1 MQIYALP
8 SLLNVCSSAS
18 IGVQEKRF
26 SDHGAYSLSKVAMQA
41 FTKELA
47 ERKHSSQGPTVNC
60 LDPGTVN
67 TKMLNLGWGP
77 CGMIIKD
84 ANYELFLATDPSV
97 AQKHGE
103 YFVSNRAYSMS
114 KVAYDADVRKHLW
127 KILEQQT
134 GQAFS

>member
-1 MQIYALP
+1 MHLNSCAWYA
-8 SLLNVCSSAS
+8 
-18 IGVQEKRF
+18 QEKRF
-26 SDHGAYSLSKVAMQA
+26 SDHGAYSLSKIAMQA

-47 ERKHSSQGPTVNC
+47 ERKSSSQGPTVNC

-77 CGMIIKD
+77 CGMNIRD

-97 AQKHGE
+97 AQMHGE
-103 YFVSNRAYSMS
+103 YFVSNRKYSMS
-114 KVAYDADVRKHLW
+114 KQVYDAEVRKRLW

-134 GQAFS
+134 GQTFP